1 MYCEKCGTE
10 NTSGAKFCRGC
21 GNPLN
26 GGQQVKKPDGQI
38 PKMKSPSAGASDA
51 EPLSSESQNAGP
63 SNGEQAQPEQQKAP
77 QMPKINKSLPKKAIA
92 GAAAAVVVIAAGV
105 VFVTNSGKT
114 IDLDHY
120 LTVEMDGYDG
130 YGSAKTVI
138 DWDAMEEKYGSKL
151 EFTQEAKK
159 MYGNLLKLMDPMDVL
174 KENISVDLDVYRDLS
189 NGDTVSY
196 TWDIDEDVEKYLN
209 CKVKGKDGSTKV
221 SGLEDIGTFDA
232 FADLDVSFEGM
243 DSDGWIQMN
252 YKGSLL
258 DEYDFVCADRGYLKN
273 GDVVMVSLDNQS
285 AEYYANR
292 LGMVPEAFDKEYTVS
307 GLAYY
312 LSRISEISDE
322 AWAQMKQQASD
333 VYLAKAAQ
341 NWGEWEELQNLSYQG
356 SYLLTAKDNNS
367 KGNELFLV
375 YKAQIRDTYSN
386 DDSSYDQVNDI
397 YWYIKYEDLVVEPDG
412 TVSVNVTSYDTPN
425 NRVDIDSGISTGWW
439 STKGWN
445 YYGYD
450 SLDSL
455 YKSVVTANLDHY
467 NHEDYLAVEDK
478 NVSGVAQNTQEE
490 VKEPTTEEAA
500 IAAENDYILPDSDK
514 VLLTD
519 ADLEGLSQGELR
531 IARNE
536 IYARHG
542 RTFDD
547 PQLQAYFDACDWY
560 EGTISPSDFQDSS
573 LSEIER
579 ANRALIVAY
588 EEEKG
593 YK

>member
-1 MYCEKCGTE
+1 MYCEECGTE
-10 NTSGAKFCRGC
+10 NTSGAKFCKGC
-21 GNPLN
+21 GNPLT
-26 GGQQVKKPDGQI
+26 GGQQLKKPNGQI
-38 PKMKSPSAGASDA
+38 PKMKTSDAGTSDA
-51 EPLSSESQNAGP
+51 EPLNLESPNAAP
-63 SNGEQAQPEQQKAP
+63 FNVEQDQSEQQKTP
-77 QMPKINKSLPKKAIA
+77 QMPKINKPLPKKVIA
-92 GAAAAVVVIAAGV
+92 GAAAAVVVIVAGT
-105 VFVTNSGKT
+105 VFVMNSGKT
-114 IDLDHY
+114 INLDHY

-130 YGSAKTVI
+130 YGSAQTMI
-138 DWDAMEEKYGSKL
+138 DWDAMEKKYGSKL

-159 MYGNLLKLMDPMDVL
+159 MYGNLLKLMDPMDIL
-174 KENISVDLDVYRDLS
+174 KENIAVDLDVYRNLS

-232 FADLDVSFEGM
+232 FADLEVSFEGM
-243 DSDGWIQMN
+243 DSDGWIQIN

-258 DEYDFVCADRGYLKN
+258 NDYDFVCANRRDLKN
-273 GDVVMVSLDNQS
+273 GDIVMVSLNNQS
-285 AEYYANR
+285 AGYYANMC
-292 LGMVPEAFDKEYTVS
+292 GMIPETFDKEYTVS

-312 LSRISEISDE
+312 LSKISEVSDE
-322 AWAQMKQQASD
+322 AWAKMKQQASD
-333 VYLAKAAQ
+333 VYLAKAAKE
-341 NWGEWEELQNLSYQG
+341 WGEWEELQNLSYQG
-356 SYLLTAKDNNS
+356 SYLLTAKDNNNR
-367 KGNELFLV
+367 GNQLFLV

-397 YWYIKYEDLVVEPDG
+397 YWYIRYEDLVVEPDD

-425 NRVDIDSGISTGWW
+425 NHVDIDSGISTGWW
-439 STKGWN
+439 WSTKKWS

-450 SLDSL
+450 SLNSL

-467 NHEDYLAVEDK
+467 NHEDYMAVEDK
-478 NVSGVAQNTQEE
+478 KGSGVARNTQEE
-490 VKEPTTEEAA
+490 VKEPETESV
-500 IAAENDYILPDSDK
+500 AAEDDYVLPDSDK
-514 VLLTD
+514 ALLTN
-519 ADLEGLSQGELR
+519 ADLDGLTQEELR

-542 RTFDD
+542 RTFND
-547 PQLQAYFDACDWY
+547 PQLQAYFNACDWY

-573 LSEIER
+573 LSDLER